1 MDRTEGSWAAGGGE
15 QVNVGLTKGGQ
26 ADGQADLQLAPP
38 REGAPVGGL

>member
-1 MDRTEGSWAAGGGE
+1 MDRAEGSWAAGGGE

-26 ADGQADLQLAPP
+26 ADLQLAPP